1 MPGKQARVLC
11 PVCAEPM
18 PPDETECANCGAFVI
33 DEAVVRLSRAFGLD
47 REKALKLFEAGF
59 RHTKQLRD
67 RDPNGV
73 LEKGEVGLLFIC
85 TNCGGFVASGGTT
98 RPRRAAGFETG
109 TAVGDMEED
118 ILGFRLRPSCG
129 AGNHPPPPEGEGS
142 GGAPRGTE
150 GPPPAAATTN
160 PDRPPAP

>member
-59 RHTKQLRD
+59 RHTKQLND
-67 RDPNGV
+67 RDPNRV
-73 LEKGEVGLLFIC
+73 LQTGEGGLLFIC
-85 TNCGGFVASGGTT
+85 TNCRSFLASGAA
-98 RPRRAAGFETG
+98 RCPRRAREFQTET
-109 TAVGDMEED
+109 A
-118 ILGFRLRPSCG
+118 
-129 AGNHPPPPEGEGS
+129 
-142 GGAPRGTE
+142 
-150 GPPPAAATTN
+150 
-160 PDRPPAP
+160 PAPP